1 MSNIHQKRKIS
12 KMIRVKL
19 INIVEIIKSQSQCL
33 MFQCIVSML
42 LVEITV
48 SVVKNLVMDMDMDMD
63 MVLVISNRTKR
74 IIITLTR
81 ILIHP
86 VNLLCGQYAHRFKK
100 VVQQV
105 Q

>member
-48 SVVKNLVMDMDMDMD
+48 SVVKNLVMDMDMDM
-63 MVLVISNRTKR
+63 VLVISNRTKR